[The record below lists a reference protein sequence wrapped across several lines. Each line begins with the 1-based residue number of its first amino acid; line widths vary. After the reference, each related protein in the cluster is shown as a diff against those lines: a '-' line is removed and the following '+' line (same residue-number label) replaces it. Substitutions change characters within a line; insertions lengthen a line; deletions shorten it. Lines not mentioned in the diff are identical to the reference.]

1 MYNPVHIFLLQK
13 KKKKCSLYQYK
24 MLRNEVI
31 SILRNL
37 SCYKSNFMTLLYK
50 TLPENI
56 YFIINLRGENH
67 WKCVLIAINFKN
79 LNSNKSWDCVL
90 RLWNFVIISIN
101 YNDLHQIEYSSLND
115 NNL

>member
-1 MYNPVHIFLLQK
+1 
-13 KKKKCSLYQYK
+13 

-56 YFIINLRGENH
+56 YFIINLRGEN
-67 WKCVLIAINFKN
+67 VSLLLLILKI
-79 LNSNKSWDCVL
+79 LI
-90 RLWNFVIISIN
+90 VIKVEIVS
-101 YNDLHQIEYSSLND
+101 
-115 NNL
+115 